1 MVLLEK
7 AHEVDILAK
16 VDVCVLGGGTTGV
29 MAAVRAAR
37 MGAKVAIVET
47 QGNFGGNATSSLV
60 CIWHT
65 LLDFDFKRQIIA
77 GLTQEVLERLDKR
90 HALWTRDI
98 HREGCPSRM
107 NRIGTYVFNPQELKF
122 VCDEMLL
129 EEGVTCCL
137 HTRVCAPWIEDGKLK
152 AVIVESKNGR
162 QAILADFFIDATGDG
177 ELAYRAGVP
186 FEERDGKQ
194 PSTTAAVVRGYDGV
208 KDPKKVL
215 LDHLDAFGL
224 PAMGWDVEYPKAP
237 EIQVLCKSN
246 VFDNPLTMEGMTA
259 AEIEGRRQIKGIVDC
274 LNRYGGGEKDV
285 VLLGLSSYIGI
296 REGRSMKGLYTM
308 TGEDLNNGVS
318 YPDAIG
324 YGSYPSDIHHAD
336 IPGCTFS
343 YLNGMREYE
352 LDGYPHKITW
362 WKEKSDDY
370 PRYWQIPYR
379 ALVPMEYDN
388 LLVCARA
395 LSADRAAFGAVRV
408 MVHLNQTGEAAGVAA
423 ALCVSQGVGNK
434 DLDTDLLRRKMAE
447 GGSIIL

>member
-7 AHEVDILAK
+7 AQELEVLEKA
-16 VDVCVLGGGTTGV
+16 DVCVVGGGTTGV
-29 MAAVRAAR
+29 MAAIRAAR
-37 MGAKVAIVET
+37 LGAKVAIVET

-65 LLDFDFKRQIIA
+65 LLDFDFERQIIA

-90 HALWTRDI
+90 NALWTRDI
-98 HREGCPSRM
+98 NREGCPSRM

-122 VCDEMLL
+122 ICDEMLL
-129 EEGVTCCL
+129 EEGVICYL
-137 HTRVCAPWIEDGKLK
+137 HTRVCKPWIEDGKLK

-177 ELAYRAGVP
+177 ELACRAGVP
-186 FEERDGKQ
+186 FVERTGKQ
-194 PSTTAAVVRGYDGV
+194 PSTTAAVVRGYDV
-208 KDPKKVL
+208 VNDPKKVL
-215 LDHLDAFGL
+215 LDHLDEFDL
-224 PAMGWDVEYPKAP
+224 PALGWDVEYPKAP

-274 LNRYGGGEKDV
+274 LNKYGNGAKDV

-296 REGRSMKGLYTM
+296 REGRSMKGMYTM
-308 TGEDLNNGVS
+308 TGDDLNNGVF

-324 YGSYPSDIHHAD
+324 YGAYPSDIHHAD

-343 YLNGMREYE
+343 YLNGMSEYE
-352 LDGYPHKITW
+352 LDGYPHKISW
-362 WKEKSDDY
+362 WKEKSNNY

-388 LLVCARA
+388 LLVCARG
-395 LSADRAAFGAVRV
+395 LSADRTAFGAIRV

-423 ALCVSQGVGNK
+423 ALCVSEKVSNK
-434 DLDTDLLRRKMAE
+434 KLDTDLLRRKMAE
-447 GGSIIL
+447 GGSIML